1 MLVLRN
7 LNVVH
12 MVCEKNIEVHIVT
25 DIKAN
30 IYQEYLYGNILV
42 YFDEKSEVLTHKIP
56 TYPAVTPCNLF
67 FIRNGKVH
75 IVTDIKVIMT

>member
-25 DIKAN
+25 DIKAK
-30 IYQEYLYGNILV
+30 Y
-42 YFDEKSEVLTHKIP
+42 T
-56 TYPAVTPCNLF
+56 
-67 FIRNGKVH
+67 
-75 IVTDIKVIMT
+75 MTICTETS